1 MPVSQAYPAFTCLTE
16 PDRQLGRI
24 QFSAMAS
31 RCDILLD
38 TLDASLIAHCGAQA
52 EQETR
57 RIEQHLSRYRTDNL
71 IHRINTAEGQ
81 AIVVDDE
88 LANLLDYAATLHEL
102 SAGLFDIT
110 SGVLRK
116 LWRFDGTGRLPLD
129 ADVQALLS
137 RVGWHRVRWHR
148 PVLQLE
154 PGMEIDLGG
163 IGKEYAVDRVFAL
176 LGSLTDVAML
186 VNFGG
191 DLRARGPRQNGDSWH
206 VGVERPDDEQT
217 ALTELPLQTG
227 ALTTSGDAKRSF
239 VENGVRYGHIL
250 NPQTGYPVRH
260 APRSVTVL
268 ADTCIEAGALSTLA
282 MLQGAEAETFLQAQ
296 HVRSWCVR

>member
-1 MPVSQAYPAFTCLTE
+1 
-16 PDRQLGRI
+16 
-24 QFSAMAS
+24 MAS
-31 RCDILLD
+31 RCEILLD
-38 TLDASLIAHCGAQA
+38 TLDMSLIFQCGAQA

-57 RIEQHLSRYRTDNL
+57 RIEQHLSRYRSDNI
-71 IHRINTAEGQ
+71 IHRINTAQGQ
-81 AIVVDDE
+81 PVVVDDE
-88 LANLLDYAATLHEL
+88 LANLLDYASTLHEL

-110 SGVLRK
+110 SGVLRR
-116 LWRFDGTGRLPLD
+116 LWRFDGSGRLPCD
-129 ADVQALLS
+129 AEVHALLP
-137 RVGWHRVRWHR
+137 RVGWHHVRWQR
-148 PVLQLE
+148 PVLQLA

-163 IGKEYAVDRVFAL
+163 IGKEYAVDRVFAM
-176 LGSLTDVAML
+176 LGSLSDVAML

-206 VGVERPDDEQT
+206 VGVERPDNEHT

-250 NPQTGYPVRH
+250 DPRTGYPVRD

-282 MLQGAEAETFLQAQ
+282 MLQGADAEAFLGEQ